1 MKIVLFLHTCLVALD
16 TGLASRLEGHDK
28 IKDTLSDS
36 VKRPSLQG
44 MFQIK
49 SKVNQMVRAFFSFFL
64 ALIVEEFFYTRKWSN
79 LEFLGCS

>member
-1 MKIVLFLHTCLVALD
+1 MKIVLFLHTCLVTLD

-49 SKVNQMVRAFFSFFL
+49 SKVNQMVRAFFSFFFGSNCGRIFL
-64 ALIVEEFFYTRKWSN
+64 HKKVEQFGISR
-79 LEFLGCS
+79 L